1 MQLNEPSVLKR
12 GAEMWATVSDGEDL
26 AVKISSNKDS
36 KTVDLDRDKVTSSD
50 IIRFQNGDPLF
61 LFTGLNHNYINLNEY
76 RIN

>member
-1 MQLNEPSVLKR
+1 MQLNAPSVLKR

-36 KTVDLDRDKVTSSD
+36 KTIDFDRNKVTSSD

-61 LFTGLNHNYINLNEY
+61 LLTGLNNYN
-76 RIN
+76 